1 MDPVKIFLSHN
12 SKYID
17 LAASL
22 KNSLDALEI
31 KPSTQ
36 LDIKISEEMD
46 GGANWRQWIED
57 NVRSADIFLLIFP
70 HASMDMSWCNYEL
83 GRFYDGKRKII
94 CIKNT
99 DIPDPPPPFQSYQA
113 YDGDEAGILKFI
125 NELFVRGTFTD
136 NKPLNPKIGLPAEEI
151 YGVAQGVARQLAQKF
166 AQARLRQQL
175 YEWRIV
181 LSVRYDAANQFDPEA
196 STVQG
201 NADGMQ
207 LIGFSDAP
215 SVPWSAVRRS
225 IGAAED
231 WPRCWRG
238 AIPSLTAGSLPPALP
253 PFLASGTLYIPVIAR
268 AQSVDDVLK
277 ELALIFVAID
287 KDRLRPMLDWS
298 LPAAMPDGFAVLVR
312 LVRMMFR
319 ARWDILEPSYQEIK
333 YHSPTPE
340 RCAEI
345 GALRDRGLR
354 PAGTGCGE
362 PGDQRPRQV
371 LWDLFAGAEARRR
384 SLWRGMVGTHER
396 AQGGAGGR
404 RRGSRPTPQGASGEQ
419 CKMAEAR
426 GQAIR
431 DHGRRSW
438 LRRARRT
445 RKRFGPSWSARLR
458 PRVGHQRAGPRP

>member
-1 MDPVKIFLSHN
+1 MDMVRIFLSHN

-22 KNSLDALEI
+22 KNSLHALEI

-36 LDIKISEEMD
+36 LDVRISEEME
-46 GGANWRQWIED
+46 GATNWRQWIED
-57 NVRSADIFLLIFP
+57 NVRSADIFLLLYP

-83 GRFYDGKRKII
+83 GRFYDGKRKIV

-99 DIPDPPPPFQSYQA
+99 DIANAPPPFQPYQA
-113 YDGDEAGILKFI
+113 YDGDEAGIGKFI
-125 NELFVRGTFTD
+125 DELFVKGTFTD
-136 NKPLNPKIGLPAEEI
+136 NKPLNPKVGLPTEET
-151 YGVAQGVARQLAQKF
+151 YGLAQNVARQLAKKF
-166 AQARLRQQL
+166 AQARLREQF

-181 LSVRYDAANQFDPEA
+181 LSVRYDAAGQFDPEA

-207 LIGFSDAP
+207 LLGFSDTP

-225 IGAAED
+225 IGNDED
-231 WPRCWRG
+231 WPSVLER

-268 AQSVDDVLK
+268 ARSVDDVLK
-277 ELALIFVAID
+277 ELALIFVAVD
-287 KDRLRPMLDWS
+287 KDRLRPLLDWS
-298 LPAAMPDGFAVLVR
+298 LPAGMPDSFAVLVK

-345 GALRDRGLR
+345 GRSVVAGYDRLGRDAQSQGISGLDKFYGIFSRELRPDVEACGEEWSGLMNALRAA
-354 PAGTGCGE
+354 PAE
-362 PGDQRPRQV
+362 
-371 LWDLFAGAEARRR
+371 GAEALAQR
-384 SLWRGMVGTHER
+384 LKALR
-396 AQGGAGGR
+396 ANN
-404 RRGSRPTPQGASGEQ
+404 
-419 CKMAEAR
+419 AR
-426 GQAIR
+426 
-431 DHGRRSW
+431 W
-438 LRRARRT
+438 LKLAA
-445 RKRFGPSWSARLR
+445 KQFVVAVDDLG
-458 PRVGHQRAGPRP
+458 